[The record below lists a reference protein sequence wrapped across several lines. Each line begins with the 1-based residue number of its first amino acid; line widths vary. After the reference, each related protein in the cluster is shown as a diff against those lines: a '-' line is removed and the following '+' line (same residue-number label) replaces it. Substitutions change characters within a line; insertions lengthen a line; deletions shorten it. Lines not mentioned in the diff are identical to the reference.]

1 MMKILTDIKK
11 NYIEIMAEKEQG
23 VSIQK
28 NNMTMEGMPIRKA
41 FPYVPIE
48 LL

>member
-11 NYIEIMAEKEQG
+11 NYIEIMAERAG

-28 NNMTMEGMPIRKA
+28 QYDNEGMPIRKA